1 MSEKKINCGFYDYK
15 HKSWNQYELDLN
27 LNIYPC
33 CFFYLN
39 EMEPEGHG
47 KKINDN
53 TIKHIDNSAKTNK
66 IENIL
71 QEFNKVLNEKIW
83 KSDKCPSI
91 CKQICG
97 GS

>member
-1 MSEKKINCGFYDYK
+1 MD
-15 HKSWNQYELDLN
+15 
-27 LNIYPC
+27 
-33 CFFYLN
+33 
-39 EMEPEGHG
+39 

-71 QEFNKVLNEKIW
+71 QEFNKVLNEEIW
-83 KSDKCPSI
+83 EGDNCPTI

-97 GS
+97 GSW